1 MKKQILTGA
10 LLTASVKVF
19 ALQCFI
25 DNSPI
30 LDFGVQDPFVGGNV
44 NTTGNIQWRC
54 TRNFLEG
61 GLFGFNFT
69 MCIYAANDESGGL
82 FPRNMTT
89 TNPGPAIP
97 FNVYTDASGS
107 NVMQPST
114 NAIPVPVNLTGLFGL
129 QDNGSVPVFGI
140 APGPLPGNVLAE
152 VHNTNLIGSQ
162 VTGINT
168 GQSCNTAA
176 GTPLTTYTLE
186 ATMEIQDQCQFTAN
200 DLDFGTQSTPLA
212 QTDADT
218 FIDVRCTNT
227 TPFTVGLNEGS
238 NFAAGSRRMSD
249 GANFV
254 DYGLFQNA
262 TRSTE
267 WDNTSNRRSGTGLG
281 TGSSI
286 MMTVFGRIPADPTA
300 VQGTYSDTVT
310 VDIVF

>member
-1 MKKQILTGA
+1 MINRWILYT
-10 LLTASVKVF
+10 LLLCSPLKLMAVV
-19 ALQCFI
+19 QCTI
-25 DNSPI
+25 DNTPI
-30 LDFGVQDPFVGGNV
+30 LDFGLQDPFTGGTV
-44 NTTGNIQWRC
+44 NTNAQIQWSCSR
-54 TRNFLEG
+54 
-61 GLFGFNFT
+61 GFFENTSFK
-69 MCIYAANDESGGL
+69 MCIYLAADGTGSII
-82 FPRNMTT
+82 PRNMS
-89 TNPGPAIP
+89 PAGGGGPSIP
-97 FNVYTDASGS
+97 FNAFTSPTGPTV
-107 NVMQPST
+107 VQPST
-114 NAIPVPVNLTGLFGL
+114 NALEVSVDMAGFFQFNDSGTVNI
-129 QDNGSVPVFGI
+129 FGI
-140 APGPLPGNVLAE
+140 APGPLPANVRAE
-152 VHNTNLIGSQ
+152 VHNALMTNSQ
-162 VTGINT
+162 VTRIGNN
-168 GQSCNTAA
+168 QSCNTTT
-176 GTPLTTYTLE
+176 GSTLTTYTLE

-227 TPFTVGLNEGS
+227 TPFTVGLNEGN

-249 GANFV
+249 GTNFV

-262 TRSTE
+262 ARSTE

>member
-1 MKKQILTGA
+1 MNAVSQA
-10 LLTASVKVF
+10 V
-19 ALQCFI
+19 
-25 DNSPI
+25 
-30 LDFGVQDPFVGGNV
+30 
-44 NTTGNIQWRC
+44 
-54 TRNFLEG
+54 
-61 GLFGFNFT
+61 NFT
-69 MCIYAANDESGGL
+69 GFFNSNDNGAV
-82 FPRNMTT
+82 T
-89 TNPGPAIP
+89 
-97 FNVYTDASGS
+97 V
-107 NVMQPST
+107 
-114 NAIPVPVNLTGLFGL
+114 FGL
-129 QDNGSVPVFGI
+129 
-140 APGPLPGNVLAE
+140 APGPVPGNVVAE
-152 VHNTNLIGSQ
+152 IHTATMLSSQ
-162 VTGINT
+162 LRLVRSFQPCDFASGDPM
-168 GQSCNTAA
+168 
-176 GTPLTTYTLE
+176 TPYTLE

-262 TRSTE
+262 ARSTE